1 MGKALGPSGTVRVD
15 VEALDRAQGKVL
27 KRMRMQVILLLKC
40 SVVKLLDAAVT
51 VVAVVMI

>member
-1 MGKALGPSGTVRVD
+1 MALDKVLVLSGTVRVD
-15 VEALDRAQGKVL
+15 VEALGKAL
-27 KRMRMQVILLLKC
+27 ERMRVQVILLLKC